1 MLIKKPEG
9 GPLAATRLVLGFV
22 IYSRRQAGRLRRVKV
37 MPFSIAFL
45 DEPLIFP
52 YEDPATPAA
61 PGLLL
66 LGDTKEYFCSSLHEW
81 SKEDYESQ
89 WRRAIKTLLT
99 DRDRS
104 ALITTYGSPE
114 VATHLEWWPMYAQE
128 EIVSVQDHLLF
139 YDQLTSK
146 FSIPNAFSF
155 IRSRKT
161 KDEEGNAV
169 SEWRV
174 NLAEIE
180 GFAGAI
186 SLGDPE
192 SH

>member
-1 MLIKKPEG
+1 MKIRRR
-9 GPLAATRLVLGFV
+9 PLPPGFYFWVIRQNIFALVS
-22 IYSRRQAGRLRRVKV
+22 Y
-37 MPFSIAFL
+37 
-45 DEPLIFP
+45 
-52 YEDPATPAA
+52 
-61 PGLLL
+61 
-66 LGDTKEYFCSSLHEW
+66 EW

-192 SH
+192 SLKLGEWPTRRGDRKNC